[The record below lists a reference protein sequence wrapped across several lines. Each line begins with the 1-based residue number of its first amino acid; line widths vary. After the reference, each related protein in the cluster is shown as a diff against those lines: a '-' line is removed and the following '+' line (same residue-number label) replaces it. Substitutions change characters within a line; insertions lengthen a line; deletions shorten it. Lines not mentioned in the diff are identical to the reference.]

1 MKYYETIFE
10 EYLQSV
16 QKCDFHPEITPL
28 LQTIPAHKDVIFY
41 GPSGIGK
48 YSQVLKYLQPL
59 SPSKLKY
66 YKKITV
72 FIDRVK
78 NKTPYTLF
86 MSDIHFEIDLA
97 VLGCNAKKVWHEI
110 FIQLVDIIK
119 LRENKFGYLVCK
131 NFHTIHSELLEIFYS
146 YMQHYRP
153 REVSLPNS
161 ANGDSQVQIAFLLLT
176 EHLSFIP
183 NPIYQS
189 SCIVPIQRPAA
200 HLLEKGLELCAPNP
214 EKEDAVIINESTTP
228 TPTKEPKT
236 AKQFLKRIHPKK
248 PSAPSLSSG
257 YAHSSFHNNNNK
269 FHNPL
274 PETNTHA
281 LLQQIDTSQ
290 VLNLK
295 EYFCFNLL
303 PNTPQHQQ
311 PQTQPQQPTPKKQ
324 STAPQQTQNSL
335 SYLSEDIFNKVC
347 DQIIDKITQ
356 IPVQDT
362 AKWFASFRDALYSIL
377 ICNLDASECIC
388 YILQH
393 FIHHPPKTSPF
404 SGSPPPGLSAT
415 SVANLM
421 QKMYPF
427 LLYYNNNY
435 RPIYHLE
442 IIFLRLIVEIY
453 HFTPIAPFLAVD

>member
-10 EYLQSV
+10 EYLQSI
-16 QKCDFHPEITPL
+16 QKCDFHPEINPI

-86 MSDIHFEIDLA
+86 MSDIHFEIDLT

-110 FIQLVDIIK
+110 FVQLVDIIK

-189 SCIVPIQRPAA
+189 SCIVPIQRPDA
-200 HLLEKGLELCAPNP
+200 HLLEKGLELCAPIP
-214 EKEDAVIINESTTP
+214 IITQSLEKEDIEATAP
-228 TPTKEPKT
+228 TIKELKT

-248 PSAPSLSSG
+248 PTHLHSHKSLTEYSNT
-257 YAHSSFHNNNNK
+257 H
-269 FHNPL
+269 
-274 PETNTHA
+274 TNTHA
-281 LLQQIDTSQ
+281 HTLLQQIDTSQ

-303 PNTPQHQQ
+303 PNTPQSQPHQQ
-311 PQTQPQQPTPKKQ
+311 HPTKKQ
-324 STAPQQTQNSL
+324 STAPLQTTNSL

-404 SGSPPPGLSAT
+404 SGSLPPGLSAT

-453 HFTPIAPFLAVD
+453 HFTPTAPLPLLAMD

>member
-16 QKCDFHPEITPL
+16 QKCDFHPEITSL

-48 YSQVLKYLQPL
+48 YSQVLKYLQSL

-200 HLLEKGLELCAPNP
+200 YLLEKGLELCAPNP

-248 PSAPSLSSG
+248 PANPATG

-269 FHNPL
+269 FHTPL
-274 PETNTHA
+274 PETNAHA

-303 PNTPQHQQ
+303 PNTPQNQQ
-311 PQTQPQQPTPKKQ
+311 PQTQQPQPPPKKQ
-324 STAPQQTQNSL
+324 STAPPQTQNSL

-404 SGSPPPGLSAT
+404 PGSPPPGLSAT

-453 HFTPIAPFLAVD
+453 HFTPTAPFLAVD

>member
-1 MKYYETIFE
+1 MKFYETIFD

-16 QKCDFHPEITPL
+16 HKCDFHPEINSIIEK
-28 LQTIPAHKDVIFY
+28 IPSHKDIIFY
-41 GPSGIGK
+41 GPSGVGK

-59 SPSKLKY
+59 SPSKLTY

-72 FIDRVK
+72 FIDRIK

-97 VLGCNAKKVWHEI
+97 ILGCNAKKVWHEI

-161 ANGDSQVQIAFLLLT
+161 ANGDSQVQIAFILVT

-183 NPIYQS
+183 NRIYQS
-189 SCIVPIQRPAA
+189 SCIVPLKRPPNS
-200 HLLEKGLELCAPNP
+200 LLEKGLILTA
-214 EKEDAVIINESTTP
+214 EKEDDEIPTTA
-228 TPTKEPKT
+228 THLKT
-236 AKQFLKRIHPKK
+236 AKQFLKRIHLKK
-248 PSAPSLSSG
+248 SGKQSSQEMEQK
-257 YAHSSFHNNNNK
+257 YAK
-269 FHNPL
+269 
-274 PETNTHA
+274 T
-281 LLQQIDTSQ
+281 LLQQINTTQ
-290 VLNLK
+290 VLNMK
-295 EYFCFNLL
+295 EFFCFNLL
-303 PNTPQHQQ
+303 PNSSSPYPPH
-311 PQTQPQQPTPKKQ
+311 PHHVVSSKKYETKKNEFQ
-324 STAPQQTQNSL
+324 SQSL

-377 ICNLDASECIC
+377 ICNLDTSECIC
-388 YILQH
+388 YILH
-393 FIHHPPKTSPF
+393 YFICNPPKTSPF
-404 SGSPPPGLSAT
+404 SSSAPGLSAA

-427 LLYYNNNY
+427 LLYYNNNF

-453 HFTPIAPFLAVD
+453 HFTPTFLVTD

>member
-16 QKCDFHPEITPL
+16 QKCDFHPEINPI

-48 YSQVLKYLQPL
+48 YSQVLKYLHPL

-189 SCIVPIQRPAA
+189 SCIVPIQRPAT
-200 HLLEKGLELCAPNP
+200 HLLEKGLEFHALTP
-214 EKEDAVIINESTTP
+214 EKEDTESTALP
-228 TPTKEPKT
+228 KELKT

-248 PSAPSLSSG
+248 PSAA
-257 YAHSSFHNNNNK
+257 AHAHPLFHNNK

-274 PETNTHA
+274 PETNTHP

-303 PNTPQHQQ
+303 PNTPQNQQ
-311 PQTQPQQPTPKKQ
+311 HTQPQQPPPKKQ
-324 STAPQQTQNSL
+324 STAPPQTQHSL

-377 ICNLDASECIC
+377 ICNLDTSECIC

-453 HFTPIAPFLAVD
+453 HFTPTAPFLAMD

>member
-16 QKCDFHPEITPL
+16 QKCDFHPEINPI

-189 SCIVPIQRPAA
+189 SCIVPIQRPAT
-200 HLLEKGLELCAPNP
+200 HLLEKGLELLTVASNTINP
-214 EKEDAVIINESTTP
+214 ENEDIIIESIATT
-228 TPTKEPKT
+228 KDMKT
-236 AKQFLKRIHPKK
+236 AKQFLKRIHLKK
-248 PSAPSLSSG
+248 MAVNIQT
-257 YAHSSFHNNNNK
+257 HNNK
-269 FHNPL
+269 YH
-274 PETNTHA
+274 ETPIDYSNSHA

-303 PNTPQHQQ
+303 PNTTQQQQ
-311 PQTQPQQPTPKKQ
+311 PQPQQPTSKKQ
-324 STAPQQTQNSL
+324 STTPPSTQNSL

-356 IPVQDT
+356 IPIQDT

-404 SGSPPPGLSAT
+404 PGSLPPGLSTT

-453 HFTPIAPFLAVD
+453 HFTPTTPPPSFAKK

>member
-1 MKYYETIFE
+1 MKFYETIFD

-16 QKCDFHPEITPL
+16 HKCDFHPEINSIIKN
-28 LQTIPAHKDVIFY
+28 IPSHKDIIFY
-41 GPSGIGK
+41 GPSGVGK
-48 YSQVLKYLQPL
+48 YSQVLKYLHTL
-59 SPSKLKY
+59 SPSKLTY

-72 FIDRVK
+72 FIDRIK

-97 VLGCNAKKVWHEI
+97 ILGCNAKKVWHEI

-161 ANGDSQVQIAFLLLT
+161 ANGDSQVQIAFILVT

-183 NPIYQS
+183 NRIYQS
-189 SCIVPIQRPAA
+189 SCIVPIKRPPNS
-200 HLLEKGLELCAPNP
+200 LLEKGLILTA
-214 EKEDAVIINESTTP
+214 EKEDDDVPNTATHL
-228 TPTKEPKT
+228 KT
-236 AKQFLKRIHPKK
+236 AKQFLKRIHLKK
-248 PSAPSLSSG
+248 TGKQSSQEIEQK
-257 YAHSSFHNNNNK
+257 YAK
-269 FHNPL
+269 
-274 PETNTHA
+274 T
-281 LLQQIDTSQ
+281 LLQQIDTTH
-290 VLNLK
+290 VLNIK
-295 EYFCFNLL
+295 EFFCFNLL
-303 PNTPQHQQ
+303 PNSTSPYPPH
-311 PQTQPQQPTPKKQ
+311 PHLVVSIKKNETKKNEFQ
-324 STAPQQTQNSL
+324 SQSL

-347 DQIIDKITQ
+347 DQIIDKIIQ

-388 YILQH
+388 YILQY
-393 FIHHPPKTSPF
+393 FICNPPKTSPF
-404 SGSPPPGLSAT
+404 SSSAPGLSAT

-427 LLYYNNNY
+427 LLYYNNNF

-442 IIFLRLIVEIY
+442 IILIRLIVEIY
-453 HFTPIAPFLAVD
+453 HFTPTFMVTD